1 MEDGSLIFFLSELIG
16 VIAFSVAGTLSGLRR
31 ELDILGAMIIGCVTA
46 VGGGLTRDIILGIN
60 PPSMFI
66 RPVYTATAAATAAVT
81 LIAAYLVKRYSV
93 RMPKDSDE
101 IINLFDALGLGVFVT
116 VGVDT
121 VIRRGYSQNAFLAIF
136 IGTVTCVGGGILRD
150 ILLGQIP
157 SILRKQVYAVPCAV
171 GAVIYYYGKP
181 ILHETPAII
190 VTVIFVMAIRVLAAH
205 FRWDLPKIR
214 MDSRKK

>member
-1 MEDGSLIFFLSELIG
+1 MGDNSLIFFLSELIG
-16 VIAFSVAGTLSGLRR
+16 VVAFSIAGTLSALRR

-66 RPVYTATAAATAAVT
+66 NPVYTATAAGASALT
-81 LIAAYLVKRYSV
+81 LIAAYLVKRFRV

-101 IINLFDALGLGVFVT
+101 IINIFDALGLGVFVT

-121 VIRRGYSQNAFLAIF
+121 VAQRGYSQNAFLAIF
-136 IGTVTCVGGGILRD
+136 IGTVTCIGGGMMRD
-150 ILLGQIP
+150 IMLGSIP
-157 SILRKQVYAVPCAV
+157 MVLRKQVYAVPCTL

-181 ILHETPAII
+181 VLHETPAVII
-190 VTVIFVMAIRVLAAH
+190 TVIFVITVRVLAAH

-214 MDSRKK
+214 MDSRK